1 MLYYNN
7 MNMDWR
13 YIAGFVD
20 GEGSIIKNGEN
31 DYRIAIP
38 QTHEGVLRAIQD
50 FTGMGNICQVAKRKA
65 HWKESWVYCI
75 ARQEDTLIFLKR
87 IYPYLIV
94 KKDIAQRTIPIA
106 ARIVSNQ
113 RKNKLR
119 LQKKIKACKF
129 LRETGLSYR
138 QIGKKLKVDHG
149 YARRLI
155 LYK

>member
-1 MLYYNN
+1 
-7 MNMDWR
+7 MNINWS

-20 GEGSIIKNGEN
+20 GEGSIVKNGKN

-65 HWKESWVYCI
+65 HWKESWVYCV
-75 ARQEDTLIFLKR
+75 ARQEGVLFFLKR

-94 KKDIAQRTIPIA
+94 KKDIARKIIPMVA
-106 ARIVSNQ
+106 KIVFNQ

-129 LRETGLSYR
+129 LRERGFSYR

>member
-1 MLYYNN
+1 
-7 MNMDWR
+7 MNINWS

-20 GEGSIIKNGEN
+20 GEGSILKNGN
-31 DYRIAIP
+31 TDYRISIP
-38 QTHEGVLRAIQD
+38 QTHEGVLRSIQN
-50 FTGMGNICQVAKRKA
+50 FTGMGNICQVAKRKT
-65 HWKESWVYCI
+65 HWKESWVYCV
-75 ARQEDTLIFLKR
+75 ARQEDALFFLKR

-94 KKDIAQRTIPIA
+94 KKDIARKIIPMVA
-106 ARIVSNQ
+106 KIVSNQ

-119 LQKKIKACKF
+119 LRKKIKACKF
-129 LRETGLSYR
+129 LRERGLSYR